1 MVNNIFTKRELK
13 RRKSNIDI
21 NDDSWRIDC

>member
-1 MVNNIFTKRELK
+1 MVNNVFMKRESK

-21 NDDSWRIDC
+21 NDDSWGIDC

>member
-1 MVNNIFTKRELK
+1 MVNNVFIKRESE

-21 NDDSWRIDC
+21 NDDSWGIDC